1 MLDRQKKMLN
11 WGRGGRFDNSAFT
24 LVELLVVIA
33 IIGMLI
39 ALLLPAVQAAR
50 EAARRMQCTNNMK
63 QWGLALHSHHDAFNY
78 FPSQWSY
85 GSDLAATPT
94 NGNRFGVNY
103 QLLPFFEQQALRDA
117 LYTHAQSPWQP
128 STGDPRGVT
137 GTALTQAIE
146 VRTNRVPTL
155 LCPSDPERMEL
166 AYLGGAVAISG
177 KHQCARTNIVISLA
191 DSIARVDNVNNSPY
205 TAERKDNTW
214 NRVSKPTDLGD
225 CSHRSL
231 FHWYKRSN
239 ISEVTDG
246 LSNTIVISESVSG
259 DWDNESIKGSVVW
272 YADFD
277 LGDWVSKPSM
287 CMNIRSG
294 STYLYDGVVVRKHA
308 HPRCGNYL
316 DALPI
321 STAFST
327 VIPPNGPSCVKYSSE
342 QFQVGMLAATSY
354 HTGGVNVGLLDGAVR
369 FVSDSVDTNGL
380 PDTPTGTNLE
390 GESLFGVWGALG
402 TYNGGESKSL

>member
-1 MLDRQKKMLN
+1 MPDMTARHQKMLI
-11 WGRGGRFDNSAFT
+11 RKPAFT

-63 QWGLALHSHHDAFNY
+63 QWGLALHTHHDAFNY

-85 GSDLAATPT
+85 GSGLAADPT

-117 LYTHAQSPWQP
+117 LYTHAKSPWQP
-128 STGDPRGVT
+128 STGDPRGMT
-137 GTALTQAIE
+137 GSDLSQAIE

-155 LCPSDPERMEL
+155 LCPSDPESREL
-166 AYLGGAVAISG
+166 AWLGGG
-177 KHQCARTNIVISLA
+177 HNHQCARTNIVISLA
-191 DSIARVDNVNNSPY
+191 DSIARLDNTNDSPY
-205 TAERKDNTW
+205 TATCTDTTW
-214 NRVSKPTDLGD
+214 NRVSKVTGPGD

-231 FHWYKRSN
+231 FHWYKRSE
-239 ISEVTDG
+239 IGDVTDG

-259 DWDNESIKGSVVW
+259 DWDKETIKGSAAF
-272 YADFD
+272 YNEFD
-277 LGDWVSKPSM
+277 LGDWVAKPSM

-294 STYLYDGVVVRKHA
+294 PTYLYSDTVGRHT

-327 VIPPNGPSCVKYSSE
+327 VLPPNGPSCVKYQQE
-342 QFQVGMLAATSY
+342 QGQVEMLTATSN
-354 HTGGVNVGLLDGAVR
+354 HTGGVNVGFLDGSVR
-369 FVSDSVDTNGL
+369 FVSESVDTNGL
-380 PDTPTGTNLE
+380 SDTPTGIYLE
-390 GESLFGVWGALG
+390 GESRFGVWGALG